1 MKRRRSK
8 TEAISHATF
17 LSIYGKRG
25 FGKKIAEVIACG
37 PYEYRG
43 LMKGTL
49 LHLALNNPK
58 VLREVAY
65 ELCRL
70 QKDLKRP
77 FKCPRGADLIAAYET
92 CASFP
97 PTFSEVKRAF
107 IAKRGEKK
115 WNGSHDDDK
124 SHGDFSARKTLKI
137 LGLPLKENKRGRPI
151 GAKSSPSGPQGF
163 KRKYRKEISNRA
175 KNPVAC

>member
-1 MKRRRSK
+1 MKHRRSK

-25 FGKKIAEVIACG
+25 FAKRIAEVIACG

-58 VLREVAY
+58 VLREVVY

-77 FKCPRGADLIAAYET
+77 FKCPLGTDLIAAYET

-107 IAKRGEKK
+107 IAKHGEKK

-137 LGLPLKENKRGRPI
+137 LGLPLKEMKKGRRP
-151 GAKSSPSGPQGF
+151 GSKSLPSGPQGL
-163 KRKYRKEISNRA
+163 REGIA
-175 KNPVAC
+175 KK

>member
-1 MKRRRSK
+1 VKRRRK

-17 LSIYGKRG
+17 LSIYGKQG
-25 FGKKIAEVIACG
+25 FPKKTAEVIACG

-58 VLREVAY
+58 ALLEVAY

-77 FKCPRGADLIAAYET
+77 FKCPRGADLIEAYAA

-97 PTFSEVKRAF
+97 PTFSEVKQAF
-107 IAKRGEKK
+107 IAKHGEKK
-115 WNGSHDDDK
+115 WNGSHDHDK

-137 LGLPLKENKRGRPI
+137 LTLPLKKMKKGRRP
-151 GAKSSPSGPQGF
+151 GSKSLSSGPQGL
-163 KRKYRKEISNRA
+163 REGIA
-175 KNPVAC
+175 KK

>member
-1 MKRRRSK
+1 VKRRRRK

-25 FGKKIAEVIACG
+25 FAKKIAEVIACG

-65 ELCRL
+65 ELCRF

-97 PTFSEVKRAF
+97 PTFSEVKHAF
-107 IAKRGEKK
+107 IAWFGKKK
-115 WNGSHDDDK
+115 WNGGHDDDQ
-124 SHGDFSARKTLKI
+124 SHGDSSARKTLKI
-137 LGLPLKENKRGRPI
+137 LGLPLKEMKKGRPV
-151 GAKSSPSGPQGF
+151 GSKSFSLGPQGL
-163 KRKYRKEISNRA
+163 REGIS
-175 KNPVAC
+175 KK

>member
-1 MKRRRSK
+1 VKRRTIK
-8 TEAISHATF
+8 TEAIEHATV
-17 LSIYGKRG
+17 LSIYGKQH
-25 FGKKIAEVIACG
+25 FVKKTAEVIACG

-58 VLREVAY
+58 VLVEVAY

-92 CASFP
+92 CAAFP
-97 PTFSEVKRAF
+97 PTFSEVKQAF
-107 IAKRGEKK
+107 IAKHGEKK
-115 WNGSHDDDK
+115 WNGSHDNDK
-124 SHGDFSARKTLKI
+124 SHGDFSARNTLKI
-137 LGLPLKENKRGRPI
+137 LGLP
-151 GAKSSPSGPQGF
+151 QGNEE
-163 KRKYRKEISNRA
+163 RS
-175 KNPVAC
+175 